1 MRALQHIFGAFTRRE
16 RVIKRALVS
25 SFLAT
30 FVGLFLF
37 SSSVAANSSGTNS
50 IAGNGTGG
58 LSPRS
63 QPCDTWSLNGVSA
76 GTTVTITLWKGT
88 MSDPYLHI
96 FDGSGSQVTQDDDS
110 AGNLNSRVSVRWES
124 GYYVGASVFSSN
136 NGSYSLQASA
146 GSSWTRISSSCRG
159 APVKQNQTITFT
171 NPGTRTFGSSFALS
185 ASATSNLTVSFSTST
200 PSICTLSGSTV
211 NLVAAGSC
219 TVTASQAGNANF
231 NPAPDVTLSFTVAKA
246 GQTITF
252 GTPANQTFSPTS
264 TVALSASSNSGLAV
278 SFSSQTTGVCTV
290 SGAAVTMVSSG
301 NCTIR
306 ASQAGNAN
314 YLAATDVDR
323 SFTISRA
330 SQSITFA
337 TLADRAYSRTT
348 FTVSA
353 TTSASGLS
361 VGFASQTTGV
371 CTTSGT
377 NGTTVTMVSLGT
389 CTLRASQAG
398 DGRYLAALDVDRSFT
413 ISRASQTVSFSM
425 SLVPAQTYGN
435 QTFTVSGSAT
445 GTDSAGAAL
454 AVSFSS
460 STPGVCST
468 SGSNGSTVSIVAAGT
483 CSIVA
488 AQDGN
493 NLFSAASPVTQSIT
507 IARKTVTAP
516 NAAVA
521 SRAYNGGRA
530 TGSITVGSLSGVV
543 GSETLGVTA
552 SGTDYSSPNVGSHST
567 VVTYTLSNGANGGL
581 ASNYQISTAT
591 LTGQITRRP
600 LTITAV
606 SVSKT
611 ADEATP
617 TFAVTQSGLVSGETV
632 SAATYTFVGTG
643 STSYASS
650 TTPPTASR
658 VGAYSLTPSAVV
670 LTSPAS
676 ASNYEV
682 TYVAGNYSISHGA
695 AKKLTVPTFSGSR
708 VSGEPFGIQPEVTIR
723 DDGDNVITTGA
734 MSTATVTATITA
746 GTGGEL
752 VGTRTASAVD
762 GVARFTTLGL
772 AGRVTSTYTVT
783 YSIGGLTSAAQSMA
797 VTPGSPTKL
806 AITNTVSARVAT
818 VFSTQPQVE
827 IQDAQ
832 GNRVTTS
839 TARVSATVSGATL
852 SGTTTISATS
862 GRADFTDLSM
872 VGTTGTPYAL
882 TFSSAG
888 LSQDAQDVTLQAGP
902 AARLVLSTRA
912 AGTRAG
918 LDFSTA
924 PAVTVQDA
932 GGNAVATAGTSVT
945 ATVTQVDGRGE
956 LLVNGASPAVS
967 KTALTN
973 SSGVATFTG
982 LGISG
987 LNGITYRITY
997 SATVASV
1004 VLSTAIQDVTV
1015 TTGPATQIEIDR
1027 TASGAAS
1034 GAAMSVQ
1041 PRVRILDRGGNVV
1054 TAGADQV
1061 TVNASVDAGSLTNSS
1076 ATTVDGFATFE
1087 NLTLAG
1093 VAGTRTLSFGSGS
1106 LSSASQSLTLVAGV
1120 PVALQVERQ
1129 AAGAVA
1135 GTAFTTQPRVDVVDA
1150 QGNRVLTSSITVT
1163 ASLATGPRDL
1173 TGAVAATAVNGRA
1186 TFQNLG
1192 LNGTVGSFDLR
1203 FDGGSLPRVTH
1214 AALSLVHGV
1223 PSRLVIERSASGARA
1238 GSTFETQPIV
1248 ELQDAFGNVIT
1259 SGTQAA
1265 SYVTAS
1271 VSTGASMV
1279 GTERQQLSAGRV
1291 TFSGLGISGRDGTN
1305 YTLTFTSTTVTGVA
1319 NAFSTATQSIT
1330 GGVGQ
1335 ASSLVLTQSA
1345 VGTGSGE
1352 EFTTQPSVTIRDSFG
1367 NTVTSSTATVR
1378 ARITSGV
1385 GGALRVNGTTEASPS
1400 RAAASGVA
1408 TFTNLGIAG
1417 TSGTSY
1423 TVTYDI
1429 ADNSSLAPVSQVIR
1443 VTPGSP
1449 SALVITRQPSTTA
1462 SAGTALVRQP
1472 EVKIVDAQGNTVT
1485 SSTAVVT
1492 ASRATG
1498 PGSLAGTAAVNA
1510 VSGVASYS
1518 GLSLRGTTG
1527 TYTVSFSMTTANGTI
1542 SVTSDAVTVT
1552 HGAPNKV
1559 VVTNKLSV
1567 AAGSAASAAA
1577 FGVQPRAVVQDAW
1590 GNTIIAGTAAS
1601 AAVTVSASDGATL
1614 NVGGSTTVV
1623 DGERR
1628 FSGVGVRARTG
1639 TYTITYSA
1647 TVDGVALAAD
1657 SHTVTV
1663 THGAAASVS
1672 LVRPAGG
1679 TASGATFTTQ
1689 PQVRVLD
1696 SAGNVVGSSSAQ
1708 ITATVSPSASGALTG
1723 TTSST
1728 ASSGVATFTDLGI
1741 TGTAGVSYTVS
1752 YSTTLAS
1759 STSVSTVQTVVVT
1772 PGAVSNARSGLSQ
1785 SVAATGVATGSVR
1798 SGVAFTTQPTVT
1810 LRDAQ
1815 DNVVTSASDEITLT
1829 VARKTGTSG
1838 DLPGQL
1844 NGDTSVNALQ
1854 GVATF
1859 SGISLSGTAGV
1870 TYTLSF
1876 TRNSTVLATQ
1886 DVAVLAGNPVRLNL
1900 NTAGAGARAGLA
1912 LTTQPIVG
1920 LRDAAGNA
1928 ATTSGVLVSA
1938 AVSAGGTLTNVS
1950 ATTNAGGIATFTG
1963 LTLAGRT
1970 STYTVTFTSGSLGSA
1985 TQTLA
1990 LAAGNAHRIDVDPAV
2005 ENIVAASGTPFDL
2018 GGGIRIVDSSGNT
2031 VSTGSTNVGVTTN
2044 PSMTS
2049 VNGTSL
2055 GSASL
2060 TQRIRMMNSTT
2071 SRSLS
2076 GVEFTTNECGSG
2088 TASNIDWS
2096 GASALF
2102 TVTSTCRADHFTVYY
2117 SGTIVSPET
2126 GDVTFYSNTDDG
2138 FLMRIG
2144 GVNVIDN
2151 WRDQG
2156 PQPWPSFNGTGTIR
2170 LEAGRVYDFKAWFYE
2185 HEGGEVAT
2193 LRWKLPSVAN
2203 AASAVV
2209 VPASAFSQS
2218 LTVGSTG
2225 GAVPITR
2232 FDGAA
2237 GDYTV
2242 TYSASGLLSDSQNVK
2257 LGAGSASRLDVA
2269 TAPVGSRA
2277 GEAFVVQPEV
2287 AVRDSVGN
2295 LVVGNSSTVRSYIVS
2310 KPSGSPTL
2318 VGTPGVT
2325 AVDGVARNSNLGI
2338 AGPAGAYRVGVSSA
2352 VQNSDLLLHLDAG
2365 LSYPGSGTTWTDLSG
2380 NNKNAAFSAAP
2391 THTAPTTSAQASL
2404 AFGSSVHGSV
2414 SNFDFG
2420 NFSNGLTIQ
2429 ATVDFAAAESF
2440 ERIIDFGNGQASN
2453 NILLTR
2459 DGTTND
2465 LKLDFYR
2472 GSDWAGACVATG
2484 VISSGFQNYA
2494 LVLSQSQPNDPLS
2507 CVVYKN
2513 GQLWDADSDGST
2525 TDDTAWLGTAPT
2537 QWPNAVVR
2545 TSNLIGKSNWANA
2558 PFAGGMRNLLIYK
2571 AALSQTAVVANA
2583 IDNDYY
2589 DINVTAGDPTQV
2601 STVDDSN
2608 VSTAAAGANSGA
2620 AFASQPTV
2628 RIRDASGN
2636 VVTSASGTVTA
2647 ELVSDV
2653 PGETCAA
2660 TSGARL
2666 SGTTTVSL
2674 TSGVATFSTL
2684 ALTGATGTYCIAY
2697 TSGSLV
2703 RATQTISLAPGAPAR
2718 LSLSVGGANVAAGTE
2733 AGSLFT
2739 TMPKVAVL
2747 DAQGNLVT
2755 SSSAAIR
2762 MELTTIDND
2771 GSSTGELMG
2780 DDANNAKTVNATSGV
2795 AEFTGTGIIGVDG
2808 LVYTVT
2814 YSTTGLTPVS
2824 QDITV
2829 TTGPAAK
2836 LVVTRAAASARAG
2849 LTLGTLPTVELR
2861 DAGDNV
2867 VDDDTTV
2874 IRATLSTAVQGAT
2887 GSLSSNTATLTN
2899 GIASFSGT
2907 AFSGTAGVSGTAY
2920 TVTYAAMNGAQ
2931 VNSNIA
2937 AAMHSL
2943 TARPGLASG
2952 LSVSR
2957 TIGSEKSGSA
2967 FANQPTVSLVDTS
2980 NNPVDGVAALVTAA
2994 IDCPS
2999 NSGACASA
3007 TLLGDVTKPLV
3018 EGQAVFTD
3026 LGISAE
3032 AGSSYTVTY
3041 SATIEGTERTA
3052 TGSIPLVGGD
3062 PARMDLTAAT
3072 GNVVGATFSRQPT
3085 VSFFDAF
3092 GNAATVPSGT
3102 KVRAAIDTITI
3113 NGASTGAFSGT
3124 TDVTV
3129 TAGQAAFTNLAPR
3142 GVAGQR
3148 YRITY
3153 TALDAAD
3160 GELPQ
3165 FTPLEQSLTL
3175 AAGAPATMT
3184 FATDPGGATA
3194 GSTLLSQPIVEL
3206 RDAGGNL
3213 ANTGTVSVS
3222 LTSGPAGVNLAN
3234 ALTGTATVAT
3244 NGGAA
3249 TFSGLA
3255 LAGTAGDYVFT
3266 FTPSGGVAA
3275 QTKTVTLA
3283 PGAASKLVL
3292 ATSAV
3297 AGVTGTGFTTQP
3309 VVQITDAHDNV
3320 ITSES
3325 AVISAA
3331 ITAGANGSLVG
3342 STRWAATA
3350 GQVAFTDLGIAGR
3363 TSESYA
3369 VTFSATVGGST
3380 FTVVQS
3386 NIAVQSGPATSIGL
3400 DPAVTGASS
3409 NGLQVAQSGRA
3420 FADHSGGS
3428 APIVTFYDAGGNIV
3442 TGSTAGVTASVS
3454 VGGSLVGTTSASPAN
3469 GAATFSTLGLSGLDG
3484 TSYTV
3489 TFETPGLPSV
3499 AQQFVAAPGA
3509 AARLSNDRLVVG
3521 ASFGTAAQ
3529 TSPRIRLR
3537 DSAGNPV
3544 ATSGTPV
3551 TVRVSTGGTVSGT
3564 TSANTVDG
3572 VATFDGLIVSGT
3584 MGTQFTLTF
3593 EAAGLTSVTQDVVV
3607 VLGPAARVG
3616 FVTSPTGTASGAA
3629 FTTQPS
3635 LVVQDLGGN
3644 TVSSSNATITA
3655 SVAQVGGT
3663 GSLVGTTSA
3672 TAVGGIATFS
3682 DLGITGTDGTTYTI
3696 SFGGTNLTAATTTV
3710 SVTTGAPSQLI
3721 VTNSSVPAAESG
3733 LPFGSAVVV
3742 RVADTGGNTV
3752 VSSTADV
3759 TASISGGGGAQL
3771 FGTRTIAAVGG
3782 SATFTDLGV
3791 SGTAGAQPTISFAAS
3806 GMTSATLVPTVSAG
3820 PAARVSLTGYQSQSA
3835 PSGAAFAE
3843 DAIVRI
3849 EDTGGNLI
3857 TSGDAATAD
3866 VTATITTVSV
3876 GGVATGELVGAT
3888 TVRAVGG
3895 VATFGDLGITG
3906 VAGRAYNV
3914 TYSSTVGLTTL
3925 TSVSEQFTVSTGPA
3939 VALELTTLSRG
3950 TASGA
3955 AFSTQP
3961 VLAVRDSGGN
3971 LVTNQAGTV
3980 RATVASGASLEG
3992 TVSKALVDGIADFDG
4007 TGLGITG
4014 AAGTTYVVTYTV
4026 RNGSNAAIA
4035 GIAAATQSIEVSV
4048 GAPKSLALT
4057 QPALHSA
4064 QIPAR
4069 SGTAFATQPVV
4080 TVKDSGG
4087 NTVTASTAEVV
4098 ASVAQVTV
4106 DGSPTGS
4113 LAGSTMI
4120 NAVDG
4125 VARFANLTLSGRTTA
4140 AYVVTYT
4147 AASLPNGTNSVSQ
4160 LITPQSGD
4168 GSSLRVATP
4177 ASIAAAG
4184 AVLGVQ
4190 PVVEVLDAAGN
4201 RAATSSA
4208 RISVSTSG
4216 GTLTGPTFVDAVDG
4230 VATFSGLGLTGTAGV
4245 SYTLT
4250 FEASG
4255 LSSASHSVTASV
4267 GAPTRVVLTTQS
4279 AGTTAGTQFVTQ
4291 PTVQLRDAGDNHVTV
4306 GAGSSLT
4313 VTAGVTRINVG
4324 GTETGEMIGATTAV
4338 ASGGTASF
4346 ETLGFGGRANVAY
4359 TISYGATFNGTELTP
4374 ATQTVVPTPGEPTV
4388 ASIQVGAAGAV
4399 VGQSFSTQPR
4409 ISVLDR
4415 FGNTVTAGSS
4425 LVNASISSGATLIGT
4440 TSRSTSNGV
4449 AVFTNL
4455 GARGTSGQTYTLS
4468 FGLAGYDAV
4477 TQTID
4482 LMAGSPSRVMV
4493 SRASQGATAGAVL
4506 STTPVIQITDIDG
4519 NRVTNSSA
4527 VVTASITQVDGQ
4539 GTLVGGNATAVNGTA
4554 SFPNLAVTG
4563 RAGTAYTITYESL
4576 GLLPARE
4583 IVQVGL
4589 GTPSSLELLT
4599 RSVGT
4604 AAGQPFTQQPRV
4616 VVKDPG
4622 GNVVTTSSAVI
4633 SASVAPVAGG
4643 TGGSL
4648 VGTTAVSAV
4657 EGVAT
4662 FSNLGLTGTNGVEYR
4677 ISYSMNGVPA
4687 AAQDL
4692 TATVGS
4698 ASSLVLTRQSVGNT
4712 NGARFATQPRVTI
4725 RDAGGNTVTS
4735 FNSPVTASVSGNGG
4749 LLGTTAVNAINGVA
4763 TFTDLGIDGTVGTT
4777 YVVTYSVDG
4786 LVAATQSIDLA
4797 AALPGVVP
4805 QFGTPQS
4812 TTDGFEVAITNHDA
4826 AYTYTGTATSG
4837 GRVTVSSS
4845 GVVTVSGLGADTV
4858 STLTLT
4864 SIRAGYTTETASVV
4878 SRSNPGPALV
4888 PVLATP
4894 VATAS
4899 GFTVQISNFNTA
4911 FIWRA
4916 TASAGGTATVSSRGL
4931 VSVTGLG
4938 GGVVSTV
4945 TVTTSRFAHAP
4956 GSTTSSSVST
4966 LLSGVTPTFTTPT
4979 RTDGGFT
4986 VRVTNYDPTYS
4997 WDTTVTSGGTVT
5009 MDNTGLI
5016 TVTGLD
5022 DGTRAGVLVVTSRS
5036 GHTSRS
5042 ATAEGQSLSPALVP
5056 SLGEP
5061 TPTATGWTVA
5071 IANYDAVYSWSASVS
5086 QGNASLNNST
5096 GVVTVTGVT
5105 TSGTLTVATTRAG
5118 HLAGSAS
5125 TTVSVESGLTP
5136 LFASATATGG
5146 TYSVAVANHSSDYT
5160 WQVTTT
5166 VGTASITA
5174 NGQITV
5180 TAASAPTI
5188 TVTAARRGYSTQQAQ
5203 FAFGLSAAPVPTFG
5217 AVTATTDGFTVPVTN
5232 HDADYTWTASA
5243 TAGAFATINSSGTVT
5258 VTGLPSG
5265 TTATVTVFANRSGRA
5280 TGSAQVEGTSTPL
5293 AARVPV
5299 FGTPVGTAD
5308 GFTVPVSNHDANWIW
5323 QVSATAG
5330 SAEID
5335 RSGVVRVSGVL
5346 PGQLS
5351 TLTVR
5356 SVRARYADG
5365 TDTVAGRALDGGG
5378 LLAVFSAHVAT
5389 ADGYTVRVSNYD
5401 PDFTWTVST
5410 PSPGSA
5416 VISNTGL
5423 VTVSG
5428 LSAGSTAVVT
5438 VETQRDGRATVSTT
5452 FRGGALLDD
5461 GVTPTLLNGYTP
5473 LFGVPVRTPSGFTV
5487 EITNYSSN
5495 WAWTAVS
5502 SRGATA
5508 SVSSAGVLSVI
5519 GLGANVTDSVVVRTS
5534 RSATSTTAG
5543 YATGA
5548 ATVTGT
5554 SLAAGS
5560 RAENL
5565 LTDVNLSAICPHGSP
5580 DREGISGA
5588 NDLSI
5593 ATKFSCYTAADRA
5606 IAPYSANSIGF
5617 STPDLGNFI
5626 VTGVRFT
5633 AASDMPSRDPMT
5645 YTLWGCVRANQF
5657 CSVIVSNDLTGLTQS
5672 GAPISRGT
5680 DSTRSIRNSRAF
5692 NFYRLAF
5699 GSVRENANMIQVGE
5713 VQILGE
5719 SGLPNGLTPLFRT
5732 PDTAATGFTVEVSN
5746 FSPLYAWNVSVPSPG
5761 RAAISDTGLIRVSNL
5776 SPQTPTTLTVT
5787 TSRGGFADGSAT
5799 VSATTTSG
5807 PALSP
5812 VISTVVPTA
5821 SGLTAVIENFDPVNY
5836 EWSAESTV
5844 NGQTAGAGTATISST
5859 GAVTVSGAT
5868 SGETVRLTVT
5878 TTRTNYLTGSS
5889 FVEEDVLRDGGALV
5903 FGTPT
5908 QTADGFTV
5916 AISGYNLFP
5925 EWDFAATVNRGAT
5938 VVLNET
5944 TGVIRVSNLGAG
5956 VSATVTAQRTR
5967 GGYKPEI
5974 ESVTGSAISPARVPV
5989 FGTTVLTDTTI
6000 SVNVTNFDPAW
6011 SWAVSSSTGSATIS
6025 STGAVTVTHTP
6036 GATPIVTVTTSRSGH
6051 LDGEASISRQTSAPR
6066 VPVFGAV
6073 TPSGAGF
6080 TVDISNFDAN
6090 WAWTARVEPLGSV
6103 SINPSSGR
6111 VTVTNTAVGMETT
6124 LTVTS
6129 TRTAH
6134 GTGTASVTHTRTAL
6148 AGVLPAFASPTP
6160 LVEAFTAQISNFDP
6174 LFTWT
6179 AQATGGA
6186 SATVLPT
6193 GVVNVAGAS
6202 AAVPT
6207 TVTVTASRSGYTTR
6221 SATFTGLA
6229 RPNVARIPMFGGV
6242 SPTADGFTAQ
6252 ITNFDAEWDWT
6263 ASVDQNAR
6271 VTISS
6276 TGQVT
6281 VTGAPRF
6288 TLVSVTVTSSRAGYN
6303 SGVAIVRAT
6312 TVVAEPL
6319 VPRLG
6324 ISTSNSTGFS
6334 VPIRNFDARWTWTV
6348 SAGSGVSGTVDNDGV
6363 VRVTGVTPGAEATI
6377 TVINRR
6383 DGFVSGATE
6392 FTAVA
6397 SPVQVASLTPKSVT
6411 RAARASNSATLT
6423 TSANHGLTIGDQ
6435 AIISGVGTG
6444 FNGGIQV
6451 TSVPT
6456 PTTFTYV
6463 SIGNDVSE
6471 FALDPVGF
6479 AQPVSDVVM
6488 EVEFSPV
6495 GADSPTEAV
6504 VNVPFTAAEDGT
6516 VFESVASMTEE
6527 YSAGY
6532 GLVSV
6537 TATSADGAD
6546 ITRLGAA
6553 IRILFQPPAPD
6564 AVPVSSS
6571 DDGLTWTVLQLL
6583 ATPEL
6588 PATMDD
6594 GYYVNPDGTVW
6605 IFSRHLS
6612 MFGLLADQEVPLL
6625 LSSSETTLRPG
6636 DNAQVTLVG
6645 GVGTGATSVVSTTTS
6660 VCSID
6665 ANLVVTAIADGTC
6678 TLRATKD
6685 SSGRYVRATTTLD
6698 ITVRTPPPPPAAPRD
6713 SAGNVPSDR
6722 AVGGG
6727 TPSNDLAPLPISQPN
6742 MPEPSAGA
6750 VTGDESTADAERPT
6764 ESPSPQW
6771 SPPRVSRTRPAAATE
6786 SRRVIVVSVNE
6797 NAPGNGLVVRGK
6809 NFTVEFGGVD
6819 KEGRALAADRFSRP
6833 RVEPGQGV
6841 RMIGEGFAPSSR
6853 VSVWLFDGE
6862 RSVSIGRSMTD
6873 ANGAFDETFFVPASS
6888 ELGEYTVELRGVT
6901 TDGRERSVYVSVVVV
6916 ERAVFVTAPREPAG
6930 AVSDGSSGSWGFVP
6944 VLLVLMMIAA
6954 ALAAAQI
6961 RRRRVF
6967 GSTLD

>member
-1 MRALQHIFGAFTRRE
+1 MRTLQHIFGAFTRRE

-76 GTTVTITLWKGT
+76 GTTVTITLWRVT

-96 FDGSGSQVTQDDDS
+96 FNGSGSLVTQDDDS
-110 AGNLNSRVSVRWES
+110 AGNLNSRVTVRWES

-136 NGSYSLQASA
+136 NGSYSLRASA
-146 GSSWTRISSSCRG
+146 GSSWNRISSSCRG

-185 ASATSNLTVSFSTST
+185 ASATSNLAVSFSTST

-231 NPAPDVTLSFTVAKA
+231 NPAPDVTQSFTVAKA

-252 GTPANQTFSPTS
+252 GAPANQTFSPTS
-264 TVALSASSNSGLAV
+264 TVALSGSSNSGLAV

-290 SGAAVTMVSSG
+290 SGTAVTMVSSG
-301 NCTIR
+301 TCTIR

-330 SQSITFA
+330 SQTITFA
-337 TLADRAYSRTT
+337 ALADRAYSRNT
-348 FTVSA
+348 FSVSA
-353 TTSASGLS
+353 TTSASGLA

-371 CTTSGT
+371 CTTSGS

-413 ISRASQTVSFSM
+413 ISRASQTISFSM

-435 QTFTVSGSAT
+435 QPFTVSGSAT
-445 GTDSAGAAL
+445 GTDFAGAAL

-530 TGSITVGSLSGVV
+530 TGSITVGSLSGLV

-606 SVSKT
+606 SASKT

-643 STSYASS
+643 STSYTAS

-658 VGAYSLTPSAVV
+658 VGTYSLTPSAVV

-682 TYVAGNYSISHGA
+682 TYVAGTYSISHGA
-695 AKKLTVPTFSGSR
+695 AKKLTVPTFSGTR
-708 VSGEPFGIQPEVTIR
+708 VSGEPFGTQPEVTIR
-723 DDGDNVITTGA
+723 DNGDNVITTGST
-734 MSTATVTATITA
+734 STATVTATITA
-746 GTGGEL
+746 GTDGEL

-762 GVARFTTLGL
+762 GVARFTNLGL

-783 YSIGGLTSAAQSMA
+783 YSIGGLTSATQSMA

-806 AITNTVSARVAT
+806 ALTNTVSARVAT

-827 IQDAQ
+827 VQDAQ

-839 TARVSATVSGATL
+839 TARVSVTVSGATL

-862 GRADFTDLSM
+862 GLATFTDLSM

-882 TFSSAG
+882 TFGSAG
-888 LSQDAQDVTLQAGP
+888 LSPDVQDVTLQAGP

-945 ATVTQVDGRGE
+945 ATITQVDGRGE
-956 LLVNGASPAVS
+956 LLVNGSSPAVS

-1034 GAAMSVQ
+1034 NAAMSVQ

-1173 TGAVAATAVNGRA
+1173 TGAVTATAVNGRA

-1214 AALSLVHGV
+1214 AALSLVHGA

-1279 GTERQQLSAGRV
+1279 GTERQQLTAGRV
-1291 TFSGLGISGRDGTN
+1291 TFSGLGISGRVGTN
-1305 YTLTFTSTTVTGVA
+1305 YTLTFTSTNVTGVA

-1423 TVTYDI
+1423 TVTYDV

-1485 SSTAVVT
+1485 SSTSVVT

-1510 VSGVASYS
+1510 VSGVASYG

-1559 VVTNKLSV
+1559 VVTNKSSV

-1590 GNTIIAGTAAS
+1590 GNTITAGTAAS

-1614 NVGGSTTVV
+1614 NVGSSATVV

-1647 TVDGVALAAD
+1647 TVDGVALATD

-1829 VARKTGTSG
+1829 VARKTGTGG

-1854 GVATF
+1854 GVAAF

-1876 TRNSTVLATQ
+1876 TRNTTVLATQ
-1886 DVAVLAGNPVRLNL
+1886 DVAVLAGDPVRLNL

-1912 LTTQPIVG
+1912 LTTQPVVG

-1950 ATTNAGGIATFTG
+1950 ATTNASGIATFTG

-1970 STYTVTFTSGSLGSA
+1970 NTYTVTYTSGSLGSA

-2005 ENIVAASGTPFDL
+2005 ENIVAASGTSFDL

-2031 VSTGSTNVGVTTN
+2031 VSTGTTNVGVTTN

-2049 VNGTSL
+2049 VNGTL
-2055 GSASL
+2055 LPSL
-2060 TQRIRMMNSTT
+2060 TQRIRMMDSSNSA
-2071 SRSLS
+2071 SLS

-2102 TVTSTCRADHFTVYY
+2102 TVNATCRADYFTVYY

-2138 FLMRIG
+2138 FLMKID
-2144 GVNVIDN
+2144 GVSVIND
-2151 WRDQG
+2151 WETQG

-2185 HEGGEVAT
+2185 HAGGEVAT

-2209 VPASAFSQS
+2209 VPPSAFSQS

-2225 GAVPITR
+2225 GSVPITR

-2242 TYSASGLLSDSQNVK
+2242 TYSARGLLSDTQNVK

-2338 AGPAGAYRVGVSSA
+2338 AGPAGVYRVGVSSA
-2352 VQNSDLLLHLDAG
+2352 VQNSNLLLHLDAG

-2380 NNKNAAFSAAP
+2380 NNKNAAFPAAP
-2391 THTAPTTSAQASL
+2391 THTAPTASAQASL
-2404 AFGSSVHGSV
+2404 AFGSGVHGSV
-2414 SNFDFG
+2414 ANFDFG

-2440 ERIIDFGNGQASN
+2440 ERIIDFGNGAEAN
-2453 NILLTR
+2453 NVLFGRL
-2459 DGTTND
+2459 GVTND
-2465 LKLDFYR
+2465 LMFEYFVGNVR
-2472 GSDWAGACVATG
+2472 TGRCVAAAA
-2484 VISSGFQNYA
+2484 IESGYQNYA
-2494 LVLSQSQPNDPLS
+2494 VTFDTAGGTFN
-2507 CVVYKN
+2507 CKIYRN
-2513 GQLWDADSDGST
+2513 GQLLT
-2525 TDDTAWLGTAPT
+2525 TRWEVTPT
-2537 QWPNAVVR
+2537 ILPANTPR
-2545 TSNLIGKSNWANA
+2545 TSNLIGKSNWVADASLN
-2558 PFAGGMRNLLIYK
+2558 GGMRDLLIYST
-2571 AALSQTAVVANA
+2571 ALSQTAVVANA

-2589 DINVTAGDPTQV
+2589 DINVTAGDPTRV

-2666 SGTTTVSL
+2666 SGVASVSL
-2674 TSGVATFSTL
+2674 VSGVASFDTL
-2684 ALTGATGTYCIAY
+2684 ALTGSTGTYCIAY

-2718 LSLSVGGANVAAGTE
+2718 LSLSAGGANAATGTA

-2780 DDANNAKTVNATSGV
+2780 DDASNAKTVSATSGV

-2814 YSTTGLTPVS
+2814 YSATGLTPVS

-2887 GSLSSNTATLTN
+2887 GSLSSNTATLSN

-2931 VNSNIA
+2931 VNTNIA
-2937 AAMHSL
+2937 AATHSL

-2980 NNPVDGVAALVTAA
+2980 NNPVDGVSALVTAA
-2994 IDCPS
+2994 INCPP
-2999 NSGACASA
+2999 NPGACASA

-3041 SATIEGTERTA
+3041 SATIEGTVRTA

-3062 PARMDLTAAT
+3062 PVRMDLTAAT

-3113 NGASTGAFSGT
+3113 NGVSTGAFSGT

-3153 TALDAAD
+3153 TALDATDA
-3160 GELPQ
+3160 ELPQ

-3222 LTSGPAGVNLAN
+3222 LTSGPAGVDLAN
-3234 ALTGTATVAT
+3234 ALTGTTTVAT

-3350 GQVAFTDLGIAGR
+3350 GQVAYTDLGIAGR

-3380 FTVVQS
+3380 FAVVQS

-3400 DPAVTGASS
+3400 VPAVTGESS
-3409 NGLQVAQSGRA
+3409 NGLQVAQSGRS

-3442 TGSTAGVTASVS
+3442 TGSTADVTASVS

-3469 GAATFSTLGLSGLDG
+3469 GAATFATLGLSGLDG

-3564 TSANTVDG
+3564 TSANTVAG

-3584 MGTQFTLTF
+3584 MGTQYTLTF

-3629 FTTQPS
+3629 FTMQPS

-3696 SFGGTNLTAATTTV
+3696 SFGGSNLTAATTTV

-3771 FGTRTIAAVGG
+3771 FGTRTVAAVGG

-3906 VAGRAYNV
+3906 VAGRAYTV

-3925 TSVSEQFTVSTGPA
+3925 TSASEQFTVSTGPA

-4014 AAGTTYVVTYTV
+4014 VAGTTYVVTYTV

-4087 NTVTASTAEVV
+4087 NTVTVSTAEVV

-4113 LAGSTMI
+4113 LSGSTTI

-4160 LITPQSGD
+4160 SITPQSGD

-4184 AVLGVQ
+4184 AVFGVQ

-4255 LSSASHSVTASV
+4255 LSSTSHSVTASV

-4279 AGTTAGTQFVTQ
+4279 AGTTAGAQFVTQ
-4291 PTVQLRDAGDNHVTV
+4291 PTVQLRDAGDNHVTA

-4324 GTETGEMIGATTAV
+4324 GAETGEMLGATTAV

-4346 ETLGFGGRANVAY
+4346 ETLGLGGRANVAY

-4374 ATQTVVPTPGEPTV
+4374 ATQTVVPTPGEPMV
-4388 ASIQVGAAGAV
+4388 ASIQVGAGGAV

-4425 LVNASISSGATLIGT
+4425 LVNATISSGATLIGT

-4519 NRVTNSSA
+4519 NRVTDSSA

-4539 GTLVGGNATAVNGTA
+4539 GTLVGGTATAVNGTA

-4589 GTPSSLELLT
+4589 GAPSSLELLT

-4633 SASVAPVAGG
+4633 TASVAPVAGG

-4648 VGTTAVSAV
+4648 VGTTAVSVV

-4662 FSNLGLTGTNGVEYR
+4662 FSNLGLTGTNGIEYR
-4677 ISYSMNGVPA
+4677 ISYSMDGVPA

-4712 NGARFATQPRVTI
+4712 NGARFVTQPRVTI

-4735 FNSPVTASVSGNGG
+4735 FNSPVTASVSGNGR

-4777 YVVTYSVDG
+4777 YVVTYSVNG

-4805 QFGTPQS
+4805 QFGAPQS
-4812 TTDGFEVAITNHDA
+4812 TTDGFEVAITNHDT
-4826 AYTYTGTATSG
+4826 AYTYTGTATFG

-4864 SIRAGYTTETASVV
+4864 SMRAGYTTETASVV

-4945 TVTTSRFAHAP
+4945 TVTTSRFAHAS

-4966 LLSGVTPTFTTPT
+4966 LLSGLTPTFTTPT

-5061 TPTATGWTVA
+5061 TPTAAGWTVA
-5071 IANYDAVYSWSASVS
+5071 ISNYDAAYSWSASVS
-5086 QGNASLNNST
+5086 QGAASLNNST

-5105 TSGTLTVATTRAG
+5105 TSGTLTVTTTRTG

-5217 AVTATTDGFTVPVTN
+5217 AVTATTDGFTVSVTN
-5232 HDADYTWTASA
+5232 HDVDYTWTASA

-5265 TTATVTVFANRSGRA
+5265 TTATVTVFANRNGRA

-5323 QVSATAG
+5323 QVSATSG

-5335 RSGVVRVSGVL
+5335 RSGVVRVSGVS
-5346 PGQLS
+5346 PGQSS

-5416 VISNTGL
+5416 VISNTGV

-5438 VETQRDGRATVSTT
+5438 VETRRDGRATVSTT

-5473 LFGVPVRTPSGFTV
+5473 LFGVPLRTPSGFTV

-5508 SVSSAGVLSVI
+5508 SVSSAGVLSVT

-5680 DSTRSIRNSRAF
+5680 DGTRSIRNSRAF

-5719 SGLPNGLTPLFRT
+5719 SGLPNGLTPLFRA

-5812 VISTVVPTA
+5812 VISSVVPTA

-5859 GAVTVSGAT
+5859 GVVTVSGAT

-5925 EWDFAATVNRGAT
+5925 EWDFAATVTRGAT

-5967 GGYKPEI
+5967 GGYKPET
-5974 ESVTGSAISPARVPV
+5974 ESITGSAISPARIPV

-6025 STGAVTVTHTP
+6025 STGAVTVTHTA
-6036 GATPIVTVTTSRSGH
+6036 GAIPIVTVTTSRSGH

-6090 WAWTARVEPLGSV
+6090 WTWTARVEPLGSV

-6134 GTGTASVTHTRTAL
+6134 GTATASVTHTRTAL

-6160 LVEAFTAQISNFDP
+6160 LVDAFTAQISNFDP

-6207 TVTVTASRSGYTTR
+6207 TVTVTASRPGYTTR

-6229 RPNVARIPMFGGV
+6229 RPNVARIPTFGGV

-6281 VTGAPRF
+6281 VTAAPRF

-6303 SGVAIVRAT
+6303 SGVALVRAT

-6334 VPIRNFDARWTWTV
+6334 VPIRNFDARWIWTV

-6698 ITVRTPPPPPAAPRD
+6698 ITVRTPPPAAPRD

-6722 AVGGG
+6722 AAGGG
-6727 TPSNDLAPLPISQPN
+6727 APSNDLAPLPISQPN
-6742 MPEPSAGA
+6742 RPETPSGA
-6750 VTGDESTADAERPT
+6750 VTGDESTVGAERPT
-6764 ESPSPQW
+6764 GSPSAQW

-6786 SRRVIVVSVNE
+6786 SRRVIIVSVNE
-6797 NAPGNGLVVRGK
+6797 GTLGNGLVVRGK
-6809 NFTVEFGGVD
+6809 NFTVEVGGVD
-6819 KEGRALAADRFSRP
+6819 TEGRALAADRFSRP
-6833 RVEPGQGV
+6833 QVQPGQGV

-6853 VSVWLFDGE
+6853 VTVWLFDGE

-6901 TDGRERSVYVSVVVV
+6901 TDGRERSVYVSVAVV
-6916 ERAVFVTAPREPAG
+6916 ERAMFATGSREPAG
-6930 AVSDGSSGSWGFVP
+6930 VVSDDSSASRGLATA
-6944 VLLVLMMIAA
+6944 LLVLMMIAA
-6954 ALAAAQI
+6954 ALAVAQI
-6961 RRRRVF
+6961 RRRRTN
-6967 GSTLD
+6967 GSTLG